1 MVNGKNIKR
10 DITSPYA
17 YPSWGHGVIPLW
29 GIPPFLVGFVLL
41 IFLVRFMLCCQ
52 TLSVRVLPIV
62 DCSTCFWNSEW
73 VSEWVSESSRVE
85 SSRVESSRSRS
96 WVELEQLPFKWWWGP
111 LCTRPTHLFGFY
123 SAGSLKQQS
132 ADWHVSAWKP
142 YIFINILRTK
152 AIPIHILF
160 TYSYIRLKPKINA
173 HRSIVYLIM
182 LNYCIIIEAFV
193 LAIKKL
199 RWLKK

>member
-1 MVNGKNIKR
+1 VSTWGNPTVG
-10 DITSPYA
+10 
-17 YPSWGHGVIPLW
+17 YPPVFGWFRFAHLFSS
-29 GIPPFLVGFVLL
+29 FYFVLPNIVCACIAHSWL
-41 IFLVRFMLCCQ
+41 LHLFL
-52 TLSVRVLPIV
+52 
-62 DCSTCFWNSEW
+62 SEW
-73 VSEWVSESSRVE
+73 VSEWVSGVE
-85 SSRVESSRSRS
+85 WSG
-96 WVELEQLPFKWWWGP
+96 VELEQLPFKWWWGP
-111 LCTRPTHLFGFY
+111 LCTRPTHLVGFY

>member
-10 DITSPYA
+10 DITSPSA
-17 YPSWGHGVIPLW
+17 YPSWAHGVIPLW
-29 GIPPFLVGFVLL
+29 GIPRFLVGFVLL
-41 IFLVRFMLCCQ
+41 IFLVRFILCCQ
-52 TLSVRVLPIV
+52 TLSVRVLPIL
-62 DCSTCFWNSEW
+62 DCSTCFWVSEW
-73 VSEWVSESSRVE
+73 VSEWVSGVE
-85 SSRVESSRSRS
+85 WSG
-96 WVELEQLPFKWWWGP
+96 VELEQLPFKWWWGP
-111 LCTRPTHLFGFY
+111 LCTTPTHLVGFY

-142 YIFINILRTK
+142 YTFINILRTK